1 MKNAGKASHCFL
13 NKIIPT
19 NVSSNVAFGVLLC
32 RRATQS
38 NTETVKIDKN
48 LPVQIPEWGI
58 YAGSPSWSSEDFPDQ
73 TLDDPVNISN
83 KKQQS

>member
-58 YAGSPSWSSEDFPDQ
+58 YAM
-73 TLDDPVNISN
+73 
-83 KKQQS
+83 